1 MTMYGNLPGQV
12 VSATSFV
19 RNFAAYARSALGE
32 PVHILNH
39 GQVGLS
45 LVATDMF
52 LRSSANR
59 SGVADVD
66 RLAAKLD
73 IVLDA
78 VPTLVVI
85 TDDNGDIVRV
95 NPAARRYLQLS
106 DQEVRGVPFS
116 QFLSDQNRHLITRAL
131 GRVGD
136 TGMAEVFE
144 VDLAAQPVNIFRVTV
159 TRFPGG
165 FAVFADE
172 IAHRLAVRELE
183 ARAMAYETLIDELPD
198 VARGTINI
206 RGMVTQA
213 SPALAELVEADES
226 RIVGLRFAALFD
238 AASRSDI
245 TDAVETLLTDGRPFA
260 MPADLLGRGART
272 TPVFV
277 SAAPLVTHDR
287 GSGAIFMLGKSGGP
301 EPATS

>member
-1 MTMYGNLPGQV
+1 MQGNLPGQV

-19 RNFAAYARSALGE
+19 RNFASYARSALGS

-45 LVATDMF
+45 LIATDLF
-52 LRSSANR
+52 LRYSAAR
-59 SGVADVD
+59 PGSDDEG
-66 RLAAKLD
+66 RMAAKLD
-73 IVLDA
+73 IVLDV

-85 TDDNGDIVRV
+85 TDDRGDIVRV

-106 DQEVRGVPFS
+106 AEAVQGIALSEI
-116 QFLSDQNRHLITRAL
+116 LSDQSGHLVTRAL
-131 GRVGD
+131 ERVRD

-144 VDLAAQPVNIFRVTV
+144 IDLTEQRVNTFRVTV

-165 FAVFADE
+165 FAVLADE

-183 ARAMAYETLIDELPD
+183 ARAMAYETLIDGLPD
-198 VARGTINI
+198 MARGTINI
-206 RGMVTQA
+206 RGMVTAA
-213 SPALAELVEADES
+213 SPALAALVQADES

-245 TDAVETLLTDGRPFA
+245 TDAVETLLTGGRPFA
-260 MPADLLGRGART
+260 MSADLLGRGART
-272 TPVFV
+272 TPVCV
-277 SAAPLVTHDR
+277 SAAPLVTHDK
-287 GSGAIFMLGKSGGP
+287 GSGAIFLLGKAGDP
-301 EPATS
+301 DPAMF